1 MFFFFVKVLF
11 REIQATFLPFPVTLR
26 QTHNNHG
33 ICTSCED
40 FLPHLSNSNTKQ
52 LFSFFKRANPLTSNI
67 LNSCKFEDFNN
78 FFCALEISPTLS
90 IS

>member
-40 FLPHLSNSNTKQ
+40 FLPHPSNFKYETT
-52 LFSFFKRANPLTSNI
+52 LFIFQACESTDVKYFK
-67 LNSCKFEDFNN
+67 
-78 FFCALEISPTLS
+78 
-90 IS
+90 